1 VTFITN
7 HSQVTLAYCLGEL
20 ESLISELPVKDWLT
34 N

>member
-1 VTFITN
+1 
-7 HSQVTLAYCLGEL
+7 VTLAYCLGEL